1 MIAADRLVD
10 SPSSWAHRAPVVLL
24 ALLGAG
30 LAAYLALY
38 QWRLTSAVW
47 DPLFGSTSAERVLE
61 SPLSRLLPVPDAT
74 LGAVGYLVEAV
85 LASVG
90 GEDRWRTLP
99 GLVLVYGAVLAA
111 FALVSLG
118 LLLTQLLLVHAF
130 CSLCLCSAGISW
142 INAWLGREEVFA
154 RRN

>member
-1 MIAADRLVD
+1 MMAAYRLGD

-30 LAAYLALY
+30 LATYLALY

-47 DPLFGSTSAERVLE
+47 DPLFGSTNAERVLE

-74 LGAVGYLVEAV
+74 LGALGYLVEAV

-99 GLVLVYGAVLAA
+99 ALVLVYGAVLGAL
-111 FALVSLG
+111 ALVSLG
-118 LLLTQLLLVHAF
+118 LVLTQVLLVHAF
-130 CSLCLCSAGISW
+130 CSLCLCSAGISC
-142 INAWLGREEVFA
+142 INAWLGRQEVFA